1 MKLLEKVPVAGEVIK
16 LLIMAC
22 WSAAEAVVDCA
33 GLAEGGKVPLI
44 KSKSSWNLSMDDLQD
59 IAKGGKRA
67 ADSAASGTGSILR
80 GEKGAV
86 RPRIRSEGRRPG
98 SDPPPDGGGALPHG
112 GDCPELRRDGHA

>member
-1 MKLLEKVPVAGEVIK
+1 M
-16 LLIMAC
+16 LIMAC

-67 ADSAASGTGSILR
+67 ADYFHDSGKGLDYNQYLMILCFLRFRKKDGQDESAGLSAMFVL
-80 GEKGAV
+80 
-86 RPRIRSEGRRPG
+86 
-98 SDPPPDGGGALPHG
+98 
-112 GDCPELRRDGHA
+112 